1 MENENI
7 LIIKDLDVRLFT
19 DRGELP
25 VIDRL
30 SLTLKAGETLGIVG
44 ESGCGKSMLASAI
57 MGLIAHPGKVTG
69 GSIQFE
75 GQELA
80 GMKKTAFL
88 INTARGSIID
98 EEALIK
104 ALEEKQIAGA
114 ALDVT
119 REEPFSRENP
129 LLEMDNVLTA
139 PHIGA
144 ATKEASSRSS
154 LACAE
159 GIDDFLSGRT
169 PKYPV
174 PPMREQLEQMN
185 FTK

>member
-57 MGLIAHPGKVTG
+57 MGLVAHPGKVTG

-75 GQELA
+75 GQELHD
-80 GMKKTAFL
+80 L
-88 INTARGSIID
+88 P
-98 EEALIK
+98 
-104 ALEEKQIAGA
+104 GA
-114 ALDVT
+114 NDQLKPA
-119 REEPFSRENP
+119 
-129 LLEMDNVLTA
+129 
-139 PHIGA
+139 
-144 ATKEASSRSS
+144 
-154 LACAE
+154 
-159 GIDDFLSGRT
+159 DDLRT
-169 PKYPV
+169 PDCGDHYLP
-174 PPMREQLEQMN
+174 
-185 FTK
+185 